1 MYTSTQTNEKKMF
14 CIGVDK
20 SIPLWYNKEKRKEII
35 TMDTMILLQLALGLT
50 TLAIAE
56 ILEIL
61 EKD

>member
-1 MYTSTQTNEKKMF
+1 MF

-20 SIPLWYNKEKRKEII
+20 FNPLWYNKEKRKEII